1 MKFRVM
7 LLILIPTLALSVAAL
22 AWPEQGEGDSE
33 REARI
38 ALTDAPKAVQ
48 EAVLKVTDA
57 ASITEVDKV
66 TVAGIAVYDVEY
78 KRDGLK
84 HSITFAAAGD
94 VIEKE
99 EGIDASKLPAA
110 VRSALLKKFQGAEIV
125 RAESIT
131 LHSYDVT
138 VMVDGKRRKVAL
150 FASGHI
156 EDDDD
161 EDDDDEEDDDDDDDD
176 DEDEEDEDD
185 EEDDD

>member
-7 LLILIPTLALSVAAL
+7 LLILIPTLAVSVAAL

-48 EAVLKVTDA
+48 EAALKVTDA

-94 VIEKE
+94 VIERE
-99 EGIDASKLPAA
+99 DGIDASKLPAA
-110 VRSALLKKFQGAEIV
+110 VRGALQKKFKGAEIV

-131 LHSYDVT
+131 LHSYEVT
-138 VMVDGKRRKVAL
+138 MMVEGKRRKVEL

-161 EDDDDEEDDDDDDDD
+161 EDDDEEDDDDDD

>member
-1 MKFRVM
+1 M
-7 LLILIPTLALSVAAL
+7 LLILIPTLAVSVTAL
-22 AWPEQGEGDSE
+22 AWPEQGEADSE

-66 TVAGIAVYDVEY
+66 TVAGIAVYDVEF

-84 HSITFAAAGD
+84 HSITFAAAGE

-110 VRSALLKKFQGAEIV
+110 VRGALEKKFKGATIV

-131 LHSYDVT
+131 LHSYEVT
-138 VMVDGKRRKVAL
+138 VMVDGKRRKVEL

-161 EDDDDEEDDDDDDDD
+161 EDGDDDDDEDDDDDDDEDDDDDDDD
-176 DEDEEDEDD
+176 DD

>member
-7 LLILIPTLALSVAAL
+7 LLILIPTLAVSVAAL

-48 EAVLKVTDA
+48 EAALKVTDA

-94 VIEKE
+94 VIETE
-99 EGIDASKLPAA
+99 DGIDASKLPAA
-110 VRSALLKKFQGAEIV
+110 VRSAVEKKFKGARIV
-125 RAESIT
+125 AAESIT
-131 LHSYDVT
+131 LHSYDVI
-138 VMVDGKRRKVAL
+138 VMVEGKRRKVAL

-161 EDDDDEEDDDDDDDD
+161 EDEDDDADGEDDEDDEDDDEEDDD
-176 DEDEEDEDD
+176 
-185 EEDDD
+185 